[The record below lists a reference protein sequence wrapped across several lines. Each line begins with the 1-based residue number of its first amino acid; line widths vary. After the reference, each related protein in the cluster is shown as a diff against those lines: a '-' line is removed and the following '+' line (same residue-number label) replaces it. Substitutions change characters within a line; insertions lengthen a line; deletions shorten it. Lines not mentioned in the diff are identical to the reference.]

1 MIIGKLWGSFR
12 AQLNKLA
19 NFFWTADPI
28 AQMQY
33 EYDQAVDQ
41 LKGGREGLAQYRAL
55 VEKVSQQ
62 ANAEKTRVAQLE
74 GRVKAYL
81 QAGDRATAAKFALDL
96 QKAKE
101 SLADKV
107 SQMQMHE
114 TSYENNVTK
123 IRNATKKVGE
133 IKDKM
138 QKYDAELKM
147 SRAEAEMAELT
158 GSLNF
163 DITTDMGQIEQVLQ
177 DQINRNRA
185 KVRVASDLSEQ
196 GVDDILR
203 ETAAEG
209 AMAEDA
215 LKQFEAEMG
224 YLTPGTAQVS
234 HEEKQLGPQATTET
248 N

>member
-1 MIIGKLWGSFR
+1 MVEKAF
-12 AQLNKLA
+12 
-19 NFFWTADPI
+19 
-28 AQMQY
+28 
-33 EYDQAVDQ
+33 
-41 LKGGREGLAQYRAL
+41 AQYRAL

-62 ANAEKTRVAQLE
+62 ANAEKTRVVQLE
-74 GRVKAYL
+74 SRIKAYL

-101 SLADKV
+101 SLADKIA
-107 SQMQMHE
+107 QMTMHE

-123 IRNATKKVGE
+123 IKNATKKVGE

-138 QKYDAELKM
+138 HMYDAELKM

-177 DQINRNRA
+177 EQINQNRA
-185 KVRVASDLSEQ
+185 KVRVAADLSGE

-203 ETAAEG
+203 EAAVEG
-209 AMAEDA
+209 VLAEDA
-215 LKQFEAEMG
+215 LKQFEVEMG
-224 YLTPGTAQVS
+224 YLTPGTAKVTQ
-234 HEEKQLGPQATTET
+234 EEKQLGPQTTKET

>member
-1 MIIGKLWGSFR
+1 
-12 AQLNKLA
+12 
-19 NFFWTADPI
+19 
-28 AQMQY
+28 MQY
-33 EYDQAVDQ
+33 EYDQAVEQ

-62 ANAEKTRVAQLE
+62 ANAEKTRVVQLE
-74 GRVKAYL
+74 SRIKAYL

-101 SLADKV
+101 SLADKI
-107 SQMQMHE
+107 SQMTMHE

-123 IRNATKKVGE
+123 IKNATKKVGE

-138 QKYDAELKM
+138 HMYDAELKM

-163 DITTDMGQIEQVLQ
+163 DITMDIGQIEQVLQ
-177 DQINRNRA
+177 EQINQDRA
-185 KVRVASDLSEQ
+185 KVRVAADLSGE

-203 ETAAEG
+203 EAAVEG
-209 AMAEDA
+209 VLAEDA
-215 LKQFEAEMG
+215 LKQFEVEMG
-224 YLTPGTAQVS
+224 YLTPRTAKVAL
-234 HEEKQLGPQATTET
+234 EEKQLGPQATK
-248 N
+248 

>member
-1 MIIGKLWGSFR
+1 MIIGKLWSSFK
-12 AQLNKLA
+12 AQVNKLA

-62 ANAEKTRVAQLE
+62 AGAEKNRVAQLE

-101 SLADKV
+101 SLADKI
-107 SQMQMHE
+107 SQLHMHE
-114 TSYENNVTK
+114 TSYENNVMK
-123 IRNATKKVGE
+123 IKNATKKVGE
-133 IKDKM
+133 IKDKI
-138 QKYDAELKM
+138 QKYDAEIKM

-177 DQINRNRA
+177 DQINKNRA

-196 GVDDILR
+196 GVDDIIR

-224 YLTPGTAQVS
+224 YLTPGAAKISQ
-234 HEEKQLGPQATTET
+234 EEKQLGPQTATEK

>member
-33 EYDQAVDQ
+33 EYDQAVEQ
-41 LKGGREGLAQYRAL
+41 LKGGKEGLAQYRAL

-62 ANAEKTRVAQLE
+62 ANAEKSRVAQLE
-74 GRVKAYL
+74 SRVKAYL

-101 SLADKV
+101 SLADKIA
-107 SQMQMHE
+107 QMQMHE

-123 IRNATKKVGE
+123 IKNATKKVGE

-138 QKYDAELKM
+138 HMYDAELKM

-177 DQINRNRA
+177 DQINQNRA
-185 KVRVASDLSEQ
+185 KVRVAADLSEQ

-209 AMAEDA
+209 VMAEDA

-224 YLTPGTAQVS
+224 YLTPGTAKVAQ
-234 HEEKQLGPQATTET
+234 EEKQLGPQTTKET